1 MCKCYYFVKIS
12 SYMLDQNMTEKI
24 NIVKKINQSILLLS
38 YTECK
43 CYWKCAV
50 VNFIDY
56 QHAGFTFSKSVPQV
70 IRINNI
76 VFYCQSCST
85 NPIPIRMN
93 HWNDMCVCGCHHLT
107 WTERGGS
114 LSFSD
119 LRKGVLENVIFNNIF
134 LTPSFIDNSH
144 ALFPNTF

>member
-1 MCKCYYFVKIS
+1 
-12 SYMLDQNMTEKI
+12 MLLLCQNIKLHVRPKNDKKI

-50 VNFIDY
+50 LNFIDY
-56 QHAGFTFSKSVPQV
+56 RHAGFTFSKSVPQV

-85 NPIPIRMN
+85 NPILIRMDL
-93 HWNDMCVCGCHHLT
+93 WNDVCVCPGAIT
-107 WTERGGS
+107 
-114 LSFSD
+114 
-119 LRKGVLENVIFNNIF
+119 
-134 LTPSFIDNSH
+134 
-144 ALFPNTF
+144 